1 MKDLSAY
8 YEIARLITAE
18 LSETITPEEKGRL
31 NVWLAEDERHYMRYC
46 RIRERLKRGEGE
58 NVFRNP
64 ERVREDMEKLK
75 KKLSGNKRRFLLS
88 GNYFWRYGAVA
99 VFTIGIAIGLIERP
113 WEDRS
118 SEMSPMAQQPA
129 VLPGSYKAVL
139 TLASGEQ
146 VNLEEWC
153 RDSLWK
159 DGTLIRKRKGELTYE
174 QKAGDMQQEEMLF
187 NTITIPRS
195 GEYKLVLSDGT
206 KVWLNSAS
214 KLKYPVAFTGG
225 QRKVFL
231 EGEAYF
237 KVAKNEK
244 QPFVVKTENMD
255 VRVLGTEFNLKAYA
269 DEKWVQA
276 TLVRG
281 EVAVFTGMDKSVR
294 NTLKPEQQ
302 AEWDIEKGKLDV
314 KTVELDLYIA
324 WKNGQF
330 VFRGQRL
337 TEIMTVLER
346 WYDFEVCYQ
355 ADWIKE
361 VEFAGKL
368 NRSAS
373 IEPILDVIRSTHKIN
388 VNTRGK
394 TIVFSAK
401 Q

>member
-18 LSETITPEEKGRL
+18 LSETITPEEKERL

-88 GNYFWRYGAVA
+88 GNYFWRYAAVA

-118 SEMSPMAQQPA
+118 SEISPMAQQPA
-129 VLPGSYKAVL
+129 VLLGSYKAVL

-146 VNLEEWC
+146 VNLEEWG